1 GFMRVFRLAG
11 CCLFSTCLMLAAEP
25 ANEQLRQIHSVYLL
39 PMTSGLDQYLAN
51 RLSASGVVEV
61 VTDPQKADAVFTDK
75 IGQALEDRMNELYP
89 TPEMLAKKKEKEEEK
104 KKGHS
109 DFYDDDKNS
118 PVHLTSFGKG
128 KGMFFLVDRR
138 TRNVIW
144 STYERPKDF
153 SADQLNRTAREV
165 TAKLQHDMKP
175 PAEKQ

>member
-1 GFMRVFRLAG
+1 M
-11 CCLFSTCLMLAAEP
+11 S
-25 ANEQLRQIHSVYLL
+25 
-39 PMTSGLDQYLAN
+39 SGMDQYLAN
-51 RLSASGVVEV
+51 RLNTSGVFEV

-75 IGQALEDRMNELYP
+75 IGQVLELRMNELYP
-89 TPEMLAKKKEKEEEK
+89 TPEMLAAKKKKEEEK

-144 STYERPKDF
+144 STYALPKNF
-153 SADQLNRTAREV
+153 SSDQLNRTAREV
-165 TAKLQHDMKP
+165 TERLQHDMKP
-175 PAEKQ
+175 PTEKQ